1 MIDINDR
8 VIKNIKDIMI
18 KKNLNQNRI
27 AENIGQTRQAV
38 SLYFLRKR
46 NLTLKNIEK
55 ISKYFDV
62 EIQDLLK

>member
-27 AENIGQTRQAV
+27 AENIGQTRQSV
-38 SLYFLRKR
+38 SLCFLRKR

-55 ISKYFDV
+55 ISKYFEV
-62 EIQDLLK
+62 KIQDLFK

>member
-27 AENIGQTRQAV
+27 AENIGQTRQSV
-38 SLYFLRKR
+38 SLCFSRKR

-55 ISKYFDV
+55 ISKYFEV
-62 EIQDLLK
+62 KIQDLFK